1 MTREQ
6 RTMISKV
13 EYNLLDPGRRAQ
25 WEQERQHGVAFD
37 VFMALAN
44 LAKELVP
51 LRYSRSIEEVW
62 FGYRDHVAMADR
74 CRERPELFA
83 GYAQMDGLQH
93 VMTRLDAG
101 GVIALL
107 HFGDYRYGPV
117 AVSQEIRRQ
126 APDIPLA
133 MVMDQDSYNA
143 EASLPAW
150 MNLWRDNKVEL
161 MIAESPQIGMQIMR
175 HLRRGGWIFV
185 YLDGNRGAGTD
196 ASPLEIGFLSSHV
209 QMRSGLFRLLAR
221 TGSSLVPMV
230 TDRKDGTRPC
240 ATLYP
245 AIAVPADAPA
255 QGLQACF
262 GHFRKVLLRQPELW
276 RFWFRHH
283 HQVVHWQPLPVQ
295 ASPAIVDWRCNEV
308 TPPIGLSVSSG
319 RVFRIS

>member
-1 MTREQ
+1 MTMGQ
-6 RTMISKV
+6 QTI
-13 EYNLLDPGRRAQ
+13 
-25 WEQERQHGVAFD
+25 AFD

-44 LAKELVP
+44 LARELVP
-51 LRYSRSIEEVW
+51 LRYSRSIEDVW
-62 FGYRDHVAMADR
+62 FAYRDHLAVADR
-74 CRERPELFA
+74 YRERPEWFA
-83 GYAQMDGLQH
+83 GYAQIDGLQH
-93 VMTRLDAG
+93 VMTRPDTG

-107 HFGDYRYGPV
+107 HFGDYRFGPV
-117 AVSQEIRRQ
+117 AVSREIREQ

-133 MVMDQDSYNA
+133 VVMDQESYDA
-143 EASLPAW
+143 EARLPAW
-150 MNLWRDNKVEL
+150 MSIWRDSNVEIL
-161 MIAESPQIGMQIMR
+161 IAESPQIGMQIMR

-196 ASPLEIGFLSSHV
+196 ASPLEIEFLSSRI

-221 TGSSLVPMV
+221 TGSRLVPMV
-230 TDRKDGTRPC
+230 TDREDGTRPR

-245 AIAVPADAPA
+245 AIAVPADAPG

-262 GHFRKVLLRQPELW
+262 VHFRKVLLRQPELW

-283 HQVVHWQPLPVQ
+283 HQVVHWPPLPVPR
-295 ASPAIVDWRCNEV
+295 SPAIVDWRCDEV